1 MASDET
7 LRRLHEPAKSL
18 LPFDEFAKRVEEK
31 RALLGEFFDES
42 TAALLVLREAGLD
55 VERTPLRDLAERSVA
70 RVVAKVIHKA
80 EKRFQRPDGSK
91 GLRVEM
97 VLADPTGTARA
108 VVWDPAT
115 PVQAGQDLR
124 LLGVVRPSPSGVEL
138 SVREVEPAPE
148 PVRLEPASLASLRP
162 GPVPLVR
169 ARILDVRPREFVRP
183 DGARGGFRELR
194 LAQGAVQLRGVAWEN
209 DLGLEAGASVEIEN
223 GEAKERAGQ
232 MELHLHARTRVSPS
246 SGEVPAEAGPMPL
259 DRLVPGTLCTVAGRV
274 SGIGEVREVEGRD
287 GSPRRVATLHISDAT
302 GRVRVSL
309 WGERADLLGRLD
321 VGTPLRI
328 TGGRVRVGPDGRP
341 EIAVGEG
348 TAMEV
353 GGG

>member
-1 MASDET
+1 MA

-18 LPFDEFAKRVEEK
+18 LTFDEFLKRVEEK
-31 RALLGEFFDES
+31 RALLGDFFDPP

-55 VERTPLRDLAERSVA
+55 VERTPLRDLGERAVA
-70 RVVAKVIHKA
+70 RVVAKVIHKV
-80 EKRFQRPDGSK
+80 ERRFQRPDGSS

-115 PVQAGQDLR
+115 PVQVGQDLR

-162 GPVPLVR
+162 GPVPLARV
-169 ARILDVRPREFVRP
+169 RILDVRPREFVRP

-194 LAQGAVQLRGVAWEN
+194 LAQGEVQIRGVAWEN
-209 DLGLEAGASVEIEN
+209 DLVLEPGASVEVEN

-232 MELHLHARTRVSPS
+232 MELHLHARTRVRPS
-246 SGEVPAEAGPMPL
+246 SGEVPAETGPVPL
-259 DRLVPGTLCTVAGRV
+259 GRLVPGTLCTVAGRV
-274 SGIGEVREVEGRD
+274 SGIGEVREVAGRD
-287 GSPRRVATLHISDAT
+287 GTPRRVATLHLSDAT

-309 WGERADLLGRLD
+309 WGERSGLLAKLD
-321 VGTPLRI
+321 VGTPLRV
-328 TGGRVRVGPDGRP
+328 TGGRVKAGPDGSP
-341 EIAVGEG
+341 EIAAGEG
-348 TAMEV
+348 TAV
-353 GGG
+353 DIGGD

>member
-1 MASDET
+1 MADDA
-7 LRRLHEPAKSL
+7 LRRLHESAKSL
-18 LPFDEFAKRVEEK
+18 LPFDEFLKRVEEK
-31 RALLGEFFDES
+31 RALLGEFFDAP

-55 VERTPLRDLAERSVA
+55 VERTPLRDLPERPVA

-80 EKRFQRPDGSK
+80 ERRFQRPDGST

-115 PVQAGQDLR
+115 PVQAGEDLR
-124 LLGVVRPSPSGVEL
+124 LLGVVRPGPAGVEL

-148 PVRLEPASLASLRP
+148 PVRIEPAPLSALRP

-169 ARILDVRPREFVRP
+169 VRVLEVRPREFVRP

-194 LAQGAVQLRGVAWEN
+194 LAQGAVQIRGVAWEN
-209 DLGLEAGASVEIEN
+209 DLVLEPGASVEVEN

-232 MELHLHARTRVSPS
+232 MELHLHARTRVRPSP
-246 SGEVPAEAGPMPL
+246 GEVPAEAGPVPL
-259 DRLVPGTLCTVAGRV
+259 DRLLPGTLCTVAGRV
-274 SGIGEVREVEGRD
+274 SGIGETREVAGRD
-287 GSPRRVATLHISDAT
+287 GAPRRVATLHLSDGS

-309 WGERADLLGRLD
+309 WGDRADLLPKLD

-328 TGGRVRVGPDGRP
+328 TGGRVKAAPDGRP
-341 EIAVGEG
+341 EIAAGEG
-348 TAMEV
+348 TAVEV
-353 GGG
+353 G